1 MSKRLTAAHQPIELS
16 TLVRNLRNHK
26 ILLLMPDG
34 DNRAKIEQQVS
45 RIGCQLK
52 VQWPPPVHI
61 ESRYQVVMLGLTPV
75 MENKQT
81 FNWDTLNPPA
91 ALVLLVD
98 YENPLVLQYAL
109 NLNPQAIIGMPFHP
123 QGLLSNL
130 LLSLQE
136 YKQARSMLKSIRN
149 LESKLL
155 ASEAIETA
163 KNHIS
168 VTQGINLDEAY
179 VVLRQLAM
187 KHRKPVG
194 EMSKD
199 IIAEGITLSINSQ
212 ENKPPR
218 A

>member
-1 MSKRLTAAHQPIELS
+1 MSKRLSAVQQPIELS

-34 DNRAKIEQQVS
+34 DNRDKIEQQVS

-75 MENKQT
+75 MENKQN
-81 FNWDTLNPPA
+81 FNWDVLNPPA

-123 QGLLSNL
+123 LGLLSNL

-149 LESKLL
+149 LESKML
-155 ASEAIETA
+155 ASEAIEKA

-168 VTQGINLDEAY
+168 VTQGINLNEAY
-179 VVLRQLAM
+179 IVLRQLAM

-199 IIAEGITLSINSQ
+199 IIADPKVLSMNNK
-212 ENKPPR
+212 ENNPPR